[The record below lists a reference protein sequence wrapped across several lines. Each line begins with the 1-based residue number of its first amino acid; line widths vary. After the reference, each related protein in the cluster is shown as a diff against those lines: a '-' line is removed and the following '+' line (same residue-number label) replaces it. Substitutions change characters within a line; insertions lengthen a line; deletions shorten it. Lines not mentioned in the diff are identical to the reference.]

1 MDYEKA
7 YKEVRERAKDT
18 VNEETFKYLF
28 LFEEEDDDDQRIG
41 NAIIRLVSTMLTDS
55 DVETEDVTKTEIYS
69 WILKKKNINEEAIKI
84 DAYVKGFSDAKN
96 AEQRKTVKNWDATDE
111 QYLNQLIKSVEYDM
125 KHGSLFFQ
133 EICKEIVS
141 WLKQIPLRIQ
151 DKK

>member
-28 LFEEEDDDDQRIG
+28 SVEEEDDDQRIG

-69 WILKKKNINEEAIKI
+69 WIVKKKNINEEAIKI
-84 DAYVKGFSDAKN
+84 DAYVKGFSDATN
-96 AEQRKTVKNWDATDE
+96 SEQRKTVKNWDATDE
-111 QYLNQLIKSVEYDM
+111 EYLNQLIKSVEYDM
-125 KHGSLFFQ
+125 THCSLFYQ
-133 EICKEIVS
+133 EICKEVVS

-151 DKK
+151 NKE

>member
-28 LFEEEDDDDQRIG
+28 SVEEEDDDQRIG

-69 WILKKKNINEEAIKI
+69 WIVKKKNINEEAIKI
-84 DAYVKGFSDAKN
+84 DAYIKGFSEAIN
-96 AEQRKTVKNWDATDE
+96 SEQRKTDKNWDATDE
-111 QYLNQLIKSVEYDM
+111 EYLNQLIKSVEYDM
-125 KHGSLFFQ
+125 THCSLFYQ
-133 EICKEIVS
+133 EICKEVVS

-151 DKK
+151 NKE

>member
-28 LFEEEDDDDQRIG
+28 SVEEDDDQRIG

-84 DAYVKGFSDAKN
+84 DAYVKGFSDAIN
-96 AEQRKTVKNWDATDE
+96 SEQRKTDKNWDATDE

-125 KHGSLFFQ
+125 NHGSAYFQ
-133 EICKEIVS
+133 EICKKIVS
-141 WLKQIPLRIQ
+141 WLKQIPLRLQ
-151 DKK
+151 NEK